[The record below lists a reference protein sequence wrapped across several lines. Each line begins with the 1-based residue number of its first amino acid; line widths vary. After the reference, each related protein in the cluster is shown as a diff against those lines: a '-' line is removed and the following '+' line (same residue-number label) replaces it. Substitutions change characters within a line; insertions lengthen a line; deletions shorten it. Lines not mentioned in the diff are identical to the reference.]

1 MSQTPVLDLQA
12 LQTFVAFSEANSM
25 TLAAA
30 RLGVS
35 QSAVSQL
42 IKRLEADMGCA
53 LLDRDVR
60 PAQLTHAGRTL
71 RTLAQDLLSHAA
83 SVTERVRQG
92 GLSGHPSIRLGCV
105 DSFAATVGPALI
117 RALSGDARELYLWS
131 GLTANL
137 LAQLLARE
145 LDLVICTDAGA
156 AHPRLVQR
164 PLFAERFVLVLPL
177 SWVHGAAADAPALP
191 PPGLSELSARLPL
204 IRYSVRSAIGQQVEL
219 YLRHVGVQAERRFEL
234 DATDPML
241 SLVAAGLGWAI
252 STPLCLWQSRHFM
265 GQVAVFALAP
275 STLGQRTFFLLAQR
289 GEWQQLSDDIARVT
303 RLVMQ
308 QTTALEILAAW
319 PRLGTDTFDFFPDGA

>member
-1 MSQTPVLDLQA
+1 
-12 LQTFVAFSEANSM
+12 M

-42 IKRLEADMGCA
+42 IKRLETDLGCA
-53 LLDRDVR
+53 LLDRSVR
-60 PAQLTHAGRTL
+60 PPQLTHAGRTL
-71 RTLAQDLLSHAA
+71 RTLAQDLLSHAVN
-83 SVTERVRQG
+83 VTERVRQG

-117 RALSGDARELYLWS
+117 DALSGDARELSLWS
-131 GLTANL
+131 GLTADL

-177 SWVHGAAADAPALP
+177 SLVHGLPAGPADAPAWPDLA
-191 PPGLSELSARLPL
+191 ARLPL
-204 IRYSVRSAIGQQVEL
+204 IRYSRRSAIGQQVEL
-219 YLRHVGVQAERRFEL
+219 YLRHVGVQAPRRFEL

-265 GQVAVFALAP
+265 RQVAVFALPA
-275 STLGQRTFFLLAQR
+275 SALGQRAFFLLAQR
-289 GEWQQLSDDIARVT
+289 GEWQQLSDDMAHIT
-303 RLVMQ
+303 RRTMQ
-308 QTTALEILAAW
+308 QTTAPEILAAW
-319 PRLGTDTFDFFPDGA
+319 PTLGRDSFDFFLDGQDLPVNL

>member
-1 MSQTPVLDLQA
+1 
-12 LQTFVAFSEANSM
+12 M
-25 TLAAA
+25 TAAAA

-42 IKRLEADMGCA
+42 VARLERDMACA
-53 LLDRDVR
+53 LLDRDAR
-60 PAQLTHAGRTL
+60 PAQLTNAGRTL
-71 RTLAQDLLSHAA
+71 LALAQDLLAHANRVA
-83 SVTERVRQG
+83 ERVRQG
-92 GLSGHPSIRLGCV
+92 GLTAHPRIRLGCV

-117 RALSGDARELYLWS
+117 RALSTDASELHLGS
-131 GLTANL
+131 GLTPDL
-137 LAQLLARE
+137 LDQLLGRQ
-145 LDLVICTDAGA
+145 LDLAICTDAA
-156 AHPRLVQR
+156 SSQPRLVQT
-164 PLFAERFVLVLPL
+164 PLFAERFVLVLPATFAQAPVPELADL
-177 SWVHGAAADAPALP
+177 ST
-191 PPGLSELSARLPL
+191 RLPL
-204 IRYSVRSAIGQQVEL
+204 IRYSLRSVIGQQVER
-219 YLRHVGVQAERRFEL
+219 YLRHVGLQTERRFEF
-234 DATDPML
+234 DATDALL